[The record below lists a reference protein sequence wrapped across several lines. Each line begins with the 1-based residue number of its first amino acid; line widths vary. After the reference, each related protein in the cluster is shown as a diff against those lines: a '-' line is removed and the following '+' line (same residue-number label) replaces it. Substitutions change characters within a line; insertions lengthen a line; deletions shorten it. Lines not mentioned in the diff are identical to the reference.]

1 VLAFVLGPM
10 LDLNLRQALLVS
22 DGRFVDFFMR
32 PISSVTLSLAVLL
45 LISALF
51 PLMMKKLRLYRAS
64 VRDEQ

>member
-51 PLMMKKLRLYRAS
+51 PLMMKKLQLYRAS